1 MKYIVAPL
9 LISLANAADCD
20 YKPGNDVTDHSKSAV
35 DALRL
40 KEAVNAGDTDKAME
54 IYTNPTT
61 RIPGI
66 CRRSR
71 RGLPRRLQHRLD
83 QLLRPVRGTEQRHLQ
98 DRRGEERAVL
108 VSVLRVL
115 RVCQERR
122 RRRIRKE
129 LG

>member
-61 RIPGI
+61 RSSKTPQ
-66 CRRSR
+66 
-71 RGLPRRLQHRLD
+71 GLATKDWAGAGAPDDIYQAY
-83 QLLRPVRGTEQRHLQ
+83 V
-98 DRRGEERAVL
+98 AVL
-108 VSVLRVL
+108 
-115 RVCQERR
+115 
-122 RRRIRKE
+122 
-129 LG
+129 G